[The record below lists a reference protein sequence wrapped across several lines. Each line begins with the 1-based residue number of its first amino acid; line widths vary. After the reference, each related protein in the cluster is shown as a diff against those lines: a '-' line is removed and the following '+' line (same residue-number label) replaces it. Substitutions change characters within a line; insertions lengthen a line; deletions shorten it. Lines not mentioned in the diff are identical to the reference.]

1 MDLQENINPYFE
13 RYLDHVPPGSNVLD
27 LLRDQREEV
36 LRLFRQT
43 PADRWTYAYAPGKW
57 TLLQS
62 WLHVIDSERI
72 FAARALRIARGDQTP
87 QPGFDQ
93 NEYAAL
99 SNHQHRTAAD
109 LAEEYQIVRQST
121 ILLFRHLTPAGRNRV
136 GTFSGH
142 DYRAATVARILLGHE
157 RHHIALTKNN
167 YLV

>member
-1 MDLQENINPYFE
+1 MTLEENINPYFQ
-13 RYLDHVPPGSNVLD
+13 RYLDLVPDGDALD

-36 LRLFRQT
+36 LRLFHDV
-43 PADRWTYAYAPGKW
+43 PADRWTHAYAPGKW

-62 WLHVIDSERI
+62 WLHVIDAERV
-72 FAARALRIARGDQTP
+72 FAARALRIARGDTTP

-93 NEYAAL
+93 DEWAAK

-121 ILLFRHLTPAGRNRV
+121 SLLFRHLTPAGRNRV

-142 DYRAATVARILLGHE
+142 DYRAETVARIILGHE
-157 RHHIALTKNN
+157 RHHIALTDK